1 MTASPEDLTDTEE
14 ALFSKVESLISENS
28 ERFSKYLT
36 DTDPKTLFHKE
47 LIRVGVA
54 LKARQVETGEDS
66 EQKKMK

>member
-14 ALFSKVESLISENS
+14 ALLSKVEGLISENS
-28 ERFSKYLT
+28 DRFSKYLT

-54 LKARQVETGEDS
+54 LKTR
-66 EQKKMK
+66 